1 MMSGEIERAQDGKG
15 GSGSDAAGLLMA
27 LLSTVATLRAGS
39 SAFRRSVTLIGSKI
53 KLPSPSRIQTYAAP
67 LPNMMLAPMSASSI
81 VAQGGLLAVRS
92 GDFVA
97 VMQKYVGISAIRSV
111 AIAIIA
117 KGQLRLA

>member
-1 MMSGEIERAQDGKG
+1 MMSGEIVRAQDGKG

-27 LLSTVATLRAGS
+27 LLSTAATLRAGS
-39 SAFRRSVTLIGSKI
+39 SAFRRSVTRSAGKI
-53 KLPSPSRIQTYAAP
+53 KLLSPSTIQTEAAP

-97 VMQKYVGISAIRSV
+97 VMQKYVGISAIPSV

-117 KGQLRLA
+117 KAS

>member
-1 MMSGEIERAQDGKG
+1 MRSGHWFHRI
-15 GSGSDAAGLLMA
+15 
-27 LLSTVATLRAGS
+27 
-39 SAFRRSVTLIGSKI
+39 
-53 KLPSPSRIQTYAAP
+53 SPSTIQTEAAP

-97 VMQKYVGISAIRSV
+97 VMQKYVGISAIPSV

-117 KGQLRLA
+117 KAS